1 MHRGTMAGSQRGPR
15 ENHLHV
21 GPFAGK
27 NVRASWPPRP
37 FGGPP
42 ARGQHVLEPEN
53 LKVNLKVPELPSA
66 LSHRD
71 ELAARLAGKRLAVFL
86 DFDGTLAP
94 VVDRPDMAVLSE
106 SMRGIVRTLAQRCP
120 VIVISGRDRRDVHE
134 RVGLD
139 ELVYAG
145 SHGFDIAW
153 PDSGAEPH
161 ADCTKFR
168 DLLKEAGAAL
178 ERNLAPVEGV
188 IVEPKSCSV
197 AIHYR
202 LTKEADA
209 GAVKTAVDGV
219 LADHPRLRAVSGKK
233 VYEILPRLDWDK
245 GKAVLWMLK
254 ALGLDGPDVV
264 PIYVGDDITDE
275 DAFNALEG
283 RGICVYV
290 SDGVDG
296 GAPPAG
302 ADYCVKDPDEVG
314 LLLTFLADREYGGG
328 EGIAR

>member
-1 MHRGTMAGSQRGPR
+1 MSP
-15 ENHLHV
+15 
-21 GPFAGK
+21 
-27 NVRASWPPRP
+27 
-37 FGGPP
+37 
-42 ARGQHVLEPEN
+42 
-53 LKVNLKVPELPSA
+53 KVPDLPSA

-94 VVDRPDMAVLSE
+94 VVDRPDMAELSE
-106 SMRGIVRTLAQRCP
+106 SMRGIVRTLAERCP

-139 ELVYAG
+139 NLVYVG

-153 PDSGAEPH
+153 PDRDTEPH
-161 ADCTKFR
+161 ADCTQFR
-168 DLLKEAGAAL
+168 DLLKEAGEAL
-178 ERNLAPVEGV
+178 ERTLAPVEGV

-197 AIHYR
+197 AVHYR
-202 LTKEADA
+202 LTREADA
-209 GAVKTAVDGV
+209 GAVKAAVDRV
-219 LADHPRLRAVSGKK
+219 LADHARLRAVSGKK

-254 ALGLDGPDVV
+254 ALDLDGPEVV
-264 PIYVGDDITDE
+264 PVYVGDDITDV

-283 RGICVYV
+283 RGIRVYV

-296 GAPPAG
+296 GTPPAG
-302 ADYCVKDPDEVG
+302 ADYYVRDPDEVG
-314 LLLTFLADREYGGG
+314 LLLTFLADRENGGG
-328 EGIAR
+328 EGMAR